1 MIDAGLI
8 LAYILIGL
16 CALAAI
22 VLPIMQSLGNP
33 ASLKKGAMGVGLLI
47 VLFGIC
53 YAISS
58 DDTLGADITESGV
71 RSVGAGL
78 TMFYILV
85 FVAIGGIIYTEFS
98 KATK

>member
-22 VLPIMQSLGNP
+22 VLPIMQSVGNP
-33 ASLKKGAMGVGLLI
+33 ASLKKGAYGVGILI
-47 VLFGIC
+47 VLYVVC
-53 YAISS
+53 YFAASG
-58 DDTLGADITESGV
+58 DTLGADITESTAK
-71 RSVGAGL
+71 RVGAGL
-78 TMFYILV
+78 TMFYILTI
-85 FVAIGGIIYTEFS
+85 VAIGGIIYTEFS